1 MTVQEWGKALGAE
14 LEKVVKGQER
24 AVEQVAT
31 CLLAGGHVLLEG
43 VPGLAKTLLA
53 KVLARTVEAQYR
65 RVQFTPDLMPS
76 DLTGVQVYRGR
87 EERFELQ
94 QGPLFTQFLLAD
106 EINRSPPK
114 TQSALLQAMEERTI
128 TIDGT
133 DHALPAPFFVIATQ
147 NPVEHEGTYP
157 LPESQL
163 DRFLMK
169 VMVDYPS
176 PSAELDMLRLHHE
189 GLDPHHLEGRVA
201 RCAST
206 DDLARLAGE
215 IRAVRVEDKV
225 MHYIIELAGHTRR
238 SSQLLLGA
246 SPRAAVAILT
256 CAKTT
261 AALRGRDFV
270 VPDDVKDVAVPVL
283 RHRLLIRPEAEL
295 EGLSAERFLA
305 HMLATLPVPR

>member
-1 MTVQEWGKALGAE
+1 MTVQEWGKALGVE
-14 LEKVVKGQER
+14 LEKIVKGQGP
-24 AVEQVAT
+24 VIEQVST

-53 KVLARTVEAQYR
+53 KVLARTVDAEYR

-76 DLTGVQVYRGR
+76 DLTGVQVYRAR
-87 EERFELQ
+87 DERFELQ
-94 QGPLFTQFLLAD
+94 KGPLFTQFLLAD

-114 TQSALLQAMEERTI
+114 TQSALLQAMEERMV

-133 DHALPAPFFVIATQ
+133 DHILPAPFFVIATQ

-169 VMVDYPS
+169 VLVGYP
-176 PSAELDMLRLHHE
+176 PPAAELDMLRLHHQ
-189 GLDPHHLEGRVA
+189 GLDPHRLDGRVA
-201 RCAST
+201 RCAGAE
-206 DDLARLAGE
+206 DLAEMTRE
-215 IRAVRVEDKV
+215 VQAVRVEDKV
-225 MHYIIELAGHTRR
+225 MHYILEIVGLTRR

-246 SPRAAVAILT
+246 SPRAAVSILA

-261 AALRGRDFV
+261 AALRGRDYLL
-270 VPDDVKDVAVPVL
+270 PDDVKDVALPVL
-283 RHRLLIRPEAEL
+283 RHRLIIRPEAEL
-295 EGLSAERFLA
+295 EGLTADRFLVNQ
-305 HMLATLPVPR
+305 LAALPVPR